1 MSKKYSVIFVCLGNI
16 CRSPAGENIFRHL
29 VTEAGLES
37 DIFIDSAGTHDYH
50 PGKKPDH
57 RMCHTLESRG
67 IPTAGSGRQFKRA
80 DFEKFDLIL
89 AMDTENFANIQ
100 RLDPG
105 NQYSE
110 KIKAFT
116 SFCTN
121 PAHQIPNVPDPYY
134 GENDGFEL
142 VADMLEDGCA
152 EILKNIKRT
161 IKN

>member
-67 IPTAGSGRQFKRA
+67 IPTAGSGRQFVYD

-89 AMDTENFANIQ
+89 AMDTENFSNIKN
-100 RLDPG
+100 LDTK
-105 NQYSE
+105 NEYLK
-110 KIKAFT
+110 KIKQFT
-116 SFCTN
+116 DYCSDTKN
-121 PAHQIPNVPDPYY
+121 QVPDVPDPYY
-134 GENDGFEL
+134 GGPEGFEL

-152 EILKNIKRT
+152 EILKNIIRT
-161 IKN
+161 IKK